1 MLLFLFIVIK
11 LSALVIIII
20 LARFVESIISVF
32 YEPNKYSIHAEVA
45 CINSVSQE
53 NRKYI
58 SKATMYIVKLDRHN
72 KIKDSC
78 LPCENCKK
86 YINKYGVAKV
96 YS

>member
-1 MLLFLFIVIK
+1 MTIPV
-11 LSALVIIII
+11 
-20 LARFVESIISVF
+20 RFVECIISVF

-58 SKATMYIVKLDRHN
+58 SKATMYIIKLDRHN
-72 KIKDSC
+72 KIKESC

-86 YINKYGVAKV
+86 YIMKYEVSKI

>member
-1 MLLFLFIVIK
+1 MTI
-11 LSALVIIII
+11 LV
-20 LARFVESIISVF
+20 RFVECIISVF

-58 SKATMYIVKLDRHN
+58 SKATMYIIKLDRHN
-72 KIKDSC
+72 KIKESC

-86 YINKYGVAKV
+86 YIMKYEVAKI

>member
-1 MLLFLFIVIK
+1 MTIPV
-11 LSALVIIII
+11 
-20 LARFVESIISVF
+20 RFVECIISVF

-58 SKATMYIVKLDRHN
+58 SKATMYIIKLDRHN
-72 KIKDSC
+72 KIKESC

-86 YINKYGVAKV
+86 YIIKHEIAKI

>member
-1 MLLFLFIVIK
+1 ML
-11 LSALVIIII
+11 AIITITV
-20 LARFVESIISVF
+20 RSVECIISVF

-53 NRKYI
+53 HRKYI
-58 SKATMYIVKLDRHN
+58 SKSTMYIIKLDRHN

-78 LPCENCKK
+78 VPCENCKK
-86 YINKYGVAKV
+86 YINKFQVNKV